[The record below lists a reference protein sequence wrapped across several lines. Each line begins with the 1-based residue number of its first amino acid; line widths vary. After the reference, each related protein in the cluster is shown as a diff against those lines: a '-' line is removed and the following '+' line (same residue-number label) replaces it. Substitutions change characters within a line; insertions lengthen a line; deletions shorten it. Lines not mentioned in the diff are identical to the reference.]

1 MSFRI
6 DSITNYFSSLI
17 SCVIKPL
24 QSYITL
30 VAYKAFPSFKQLE
43 TENRALKGQL
53 GNLEILVSDQ
63 SAQIV
68 RIQAQI
74 GDVVDLLSERNATIA
89 RLGAELIA
97 LNSRRHFSGPA

>member
-6 DSITNYFSSLI
+6 DSITNYFSSLT
-17 SCVIKPL
+17 SCVIKL